1 MAFALITGASKGIG
15 RAVAYELAKRNFNL
29 VLIARSE
36 PELKTLCSEI
46 KNDYKVEATYFPLDL
61 TLPDAAEQILKWIEE
76 KNIPLNVLINNAG
89 YGLWGGFDELTLEEQ
104 LNMMQINMICIVKLS
119 YLLLPLLKKQS
130 QSYILNVASTASYQ
144 AVPRLNVYSASK
156 AFVVQ
161 FSRALKYEL
170 KESNVS
176 VTCIS
181 PGSTATNFMDR
192 AGMKTEEMKKRADK
206 FNMKVEDVATFAV
219 EGMLNKKT
227 EIIPGFINKVSV
239 AFTYFVPKWI
249 TEKIAAGLYKK

>member
-1 MAFALITGASKGIG
+1 
-15 RAVAYELAKRNFNL
+15 
-29 VLIARSE
+29 
-36 PELKTLCSEI
+36 
-46 KNDYKVEATYFPLDL
+46 
-61 TLPDAAEQILKWIEE
+61 
-76 KNIPLNVLINNAG
+76 
-89 YGLWGGFDELTLEEQ
+89 
-104 LNMMQINMICIVKLS
+104 
-119 YLLLPLLKKQS
+119 
-130 QSYILNVASTASYQ
+130 VASTASYQ